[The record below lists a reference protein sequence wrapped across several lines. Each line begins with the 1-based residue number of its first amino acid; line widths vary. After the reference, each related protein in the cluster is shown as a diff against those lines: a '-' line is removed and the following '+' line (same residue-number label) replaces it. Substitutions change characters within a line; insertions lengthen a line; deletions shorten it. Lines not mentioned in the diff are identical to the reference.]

1 MSIDCT
7 ARIEAEGDYLHA
19 IRVRE
24 FVASLPDGAVI
35 SAVIKDFGNQRD
47 PEPRLVGLR
56 ASWSEER

>member
-7 ARIEAEGDYLHA
+7 AKLEAEGEYLHA

-24 FVASLPDGAVI
+24 FVDTLPDGAVI
-35 SAVIKDFGNQRD
+35 TAIIKDFGSQRD

-56 ASWSEER
+56 ASWSEQR